1 MALFIDGIMQQICL
15 QIEANK
21 QIIRY
26 TFQNKHF
33 VKMDKVGYSYSYEKL
48 ERARTIL
55 YQK

>member
-33 VKMDKVGYSYSYEKL
+33 VKMDKVGYSYSYKKL